1 MAFPKLL
8 QKLFQNN
15 GAGDKL
21 NKSIVPDLDYLP
33 KNGGT
38 VDGSVTINGTTVPAS
53 GSTKTYKEG
62 IKFGWGSEI
71 SQSTPNGLD
80 IWAKRGDATTVMAL
94 YGEKKDGDTT
104 GNTPGIFLRAGNGT
118 ATKGLRLT
126 TSAATID
133 GVEIA
138 TLNTASRNL
147 GHTTMVGLG
156 FAKDSTVTLVQFLQK
171 LAEHGYSESNSVLK
185 IDYAYANSAYV
196 TDGTNTVRIAGGTL
210 YLGQNTHNPSN
221 DYGVAWGFFVPP
233 DGTKL
238 YRFRTY
244 KDHTQATSDSP
255 KQNIYPYES
264 GGGLSV
270 VAESYS
276 ANSWYRKY
284 SDGWIE
290 QGGRFDFSVGYNA
303 TVAKTF
309 PLAFTNAS
317 SIFWLVDAL
326 PTGYTS
332 RKDFLSFSYYY
343 TDSSSDSGP
352 DIYSG
357 EAYVSITATGM
368 TAKGGKEPDWRNPTF
383 NIRYF
388 VCGK

>member
-33 KNGGT
+33 KSGGT
-38 VDGSVTINGTTVPAS
+38 VDGSVTINGTSATDES
-53 GSTKTYKEG
+53 LSTTYKKG

-71 SQSTPNGLD
+71 SQSIPSGLD
-80 IWAKRGDATTVMAL
+80 LWAKRGDATTVLAL
-94 YGEKKDGDTT
+94 YGEAKGNDN
-104 GNTPGIFLRAGNGT
+104 GNTPGIYLRAGNGT

-233 DGTKL
+233 EGTKL

-244 KDHTQATSDSP
+244 KDNSQATSDSP
-255 KQNIYPYES
+255 QQSIYPYES

-270 VAESYS
+270 VAESCS

-290 QGGRFDFSVGYNA
+290 QGGIFYYSTSTWPSNNNRVTLAIPFSTAVYGYAIGGPASATGSYNTGGDSDSTYYA
-303 TVAKTF
+303 TVSFAGVNKTQVLF
-309 PLAFTNAS
+309 SASQQDHSANAAL
-317 SIFWLVDAL
+317 SIPVVAW
-326 PTGYTS
+326 
-332 RKDFLSFSYYY
+332 
-343 TDSSSDSGP
+343 
-352 DIYSG
+352 
-357 EAYVSITATGM
+357 
-368 TAKGGKEPDWRNPTF
+368 GK
-383 NIRYF
+383 
-388 VCGK
+388 

>member
-33 KNGGT
+33 KSGGT
-38 VDGSVTINGTTVPAS
+38 VNGSVTINGTTVPAS
-53 GSTKTYKEG
+53 GNIGAYKEG

-71 SQSTPNGLD
+71 SQSTPSGLD
-80 IWAKRGDATTVMAL
+80 LWAKRGDLNTVLAL
-94 YGEKKDGDTT
+94 YAEAKENDN
-104 GNTPGIFLRAGNGT
+104 GNTPGIYLRAGNGT

-133 GVEIA
+133 EVEIA

-147 GHTTMVGLG
+147 GVTSMVELG

-171 LAEHGYSESNSVLK
+171 LAEKGYTASNSVLQ
-185 IDYAYANSAYV
+185 IDYLYATSAFV

-221 DYGVAWGFFVPP
+221 DYGVAWGLFVPS
-233 DGTKL
+233 DETKL
-238 YRFRTY
+238 FRFITY
-244 KDHTQATSDSP
+244 KGRHQAASDLP
-255 KQNIYPYES
+255 RQRIYQYES

-290 QGGRFDFSVGYNA
+290 QGGKTTGSSGF
-303 TVAKTF
+303 TLTF
-309 PLAFTNAS
+309 PLAFSNTNYS
-317 SIFWLVDAL
+317 FVCNTQGNS
-326 PTGYTS
+326 TGYGYKRSAWISS
-332 RKDFLSFSYYY
+332 R
-343 TDSSSDSGP
+343 
-352 DIYSG
+352 
-357 EAYVSITATGM
+357 TATTVTLGSD
-368 TAKGGKEPDWRNPTF
+368 AGDPAIW
-383 NIRYF
+383 YA
-388 VCGK
+388 CGK

>member
-8 QKLFQNN
+8 QRLFQNN

-33 KNGGT
+33 KSGGT
-38 VDGSVTINGTTVPAS
+38 IDGSVTINGTSVTDES
-53 GSTKTYKEG
+53 LSTTYKKG

-71 SQSTPNGLD
+71 SQSTPSGLD
-80 IWAKRGDATTVMAL
+80 LWAKKGDSNTVLAL
-94 YGEKKDGDTT
+94 YAEAKGDDN
-104 GNTPGIFLRAGNGT
+104 GNTPGIYLRAGNGT

-147 GHTTMVGLG
+147 GTTTMVGLG

-171 LAEHGYSESNSVLK
+171 LAEHGYTEPNSVLRIK
-185 IDYAYANSAYV
+185 YLYATSAYV
-196 TDGTNTVRIAGGTL
+196 TDGTNTVRIFGGTL

-233 DGTKL
+233 EGTKL

-244 KDHTQATSDSP
+244 KDITQPASDSP
-255 KQNIYPYES
+255 QQSIYPYES

-290 QGGRFDFSVGYNA
+290 QGGQFEFSVEYNA
-303 TVAKTF
+303 TVTKTF

-326 PTGYTS
+326 PTGNTS
-332 RKDFLSFSYYY
+332 RTGFLSFSYYNIESY
-343 TDSSSDSGP
+343 GDSDETYRGNAS
-352 DIYSG
+352 
-357 EAYVSITATGM
+357 VSVTATGM
-368 TAKGGKEPDWRNPTF
+368 TAKGGKDSNWGNPTF

>member
-33 KNGGT
+33 KSGGT
-38 VDGSVTINGTTVPAS
+38 VDGSVTINGTSATDES
-53 GSTKTYKEG
+53 LSTTYKKG

-71 SQSTPNGLD
+71 SQSIPSGLD
-80 IWAKRGDATTVMAL
+80 IWAKRGDAETVLAL

-104 GNTPGIFLRAGNGT
+104 GNTPGIYLRAGNGT

-147 GHTTMVGLG
+147 GGTSMVQLG

-171 LAEHGYSESNSVLK
+171 LAEKGYTASNSVLQ
-185 IDYAYANSAYV
+185 IGYLYVEAAYV
-196 TDGTNTVRIAGGTL
+196 TDGTNTVRIVGGTL

-221 DYGVAWGFFVPP
+221 DYGVAWGFFVPSE
-233 DGTKL
+233 GTKL

-244 KDHTQATSDSP
+244 KDNSQAASDSP
-255 KQNIYPYES
+255 RQSIYPYES

-290 QGGRFDFSVGYNA
+290 QGGIFYYSTSTRPSNNNRVTLAIPFSTAVYGYAIGGPASATGSYNTGGDSDSTYYATVSFAGVNKTQVLFSVSRQDHSANA
-303 TVAKTF
+303 ALSIPVVA
-309 PLAFTNAS
+309 
-317 SIFWLVDAL
+317 W
-326 PTGYTS
+326 
-332 RKDFLSFSYYY
+332 
-343 TDSSSDSGP
+343 
-352 DIYSG
+352 
-357 EAYVSITATGM
+357 
-368 TAKGGKEPDWRNPTF
+368 GK
-383 NIRYF
+383 
-388 VCGK
+388 

>member
-21 NKSIVPDLDYLP
+21 NPDIIPEMNYLP
-33 KNGGT
+33 TSGGT
-38 VDGSVTINGTTVPAS
+38 VNGSVTINGTTIPAS
-53 GSTKTYKEG
+53 GNIGAYKEG

-71 SQSTPNGLD
+71 SQSTPSGLNL
-80 IWAKRGDATTVMAL
+80 WAKKGDSNTVLAL
-94 YGEKKDGDTT
+94 YAEAKGNDN
-104 GNTPGIFLRAGNGT
+104 GNTPGIYLRAGNGT

-156 FAKDSTVTLVQFLQK
+156 FAKDSTVTLVQFFQK
-171 LAEHGYSESNSVLK
+171 LAEHGYSEFNSVLK
-185 IDYAYANSAYV
+185 IDYLYANSAYV
-196 TDGTNTVRIAGGTL
+196 TDGTNTVKIAGGTL

-221 DYGVAWGFFVPP
+221 DYGVAWGFFVPSE
-233 DGTKL
+233 GTKL

-244 KDHTQATSDSP
+244 KDNSQATSDSP
-255 KQNIYPYES
+255 QQSIYPYES

-290 QGGRFDFSVGYNA
+290 QGGKTTGSSGF
-303 TVAKTF
+303 TLTF
-309 PLAFTNAS
+309 PLAFSNTNYS
-317 SIFWLVDAL
+317 FVCNTQGNS
-326 PTGYTS
+326 TGYGYKRSAWISS
-332 RKDFLSFSYYY
+332 R
-343 TDSSSDSGP
+343 
-352 DIYSG
+352 
-357 EAYVSITATGM
+357 TATTVTLGSD
-368 TAKGGKEPDWRNPTF
+368 AGDPAIW
-383 NIRYF
+383 YA
-388 VCGK
+388 CGK

>member
-33 KNGGT
+33 KSGGT
-38 VDGSVTINGTTVPAS
+38 VDGSVTINGTSATDES
-53 GSTKTYKEG
+53 LSTTYKKG

-71 SQSTPNGLD
+71 SQSIPSGLD
-80 IWAKRGDATTVMAL
+80 LWAKRGDATTVLAL
-94 YGEKKDGDTT
+94 YGEAKGNDN
-104 GNTPGIFLRAGNGT
+104 GNTPGIYLRAGNGT

-233 DGTKL
+233 EGTKL

-244 KDHTQATSDSP
+244 KDITQATSDSP
-255 KQNIYPYES
+255 QQSIYPYES

-290 QGGRFDFSVGYNA
+290 QGGKTTGSSWF
-303 TVAKTF
+303 TLTF
-309 PLAFTNAS
+309 PLAFSNTNYS
-317 SIFWLVDAL
+317 FVCNTQGNS
-326 PTGYTS
+326 TGYGYKRSAWISS
-332 RKDFLSFSYYY
+332 R
-343 TDSSSDSGP
+343 
-352 DIYSG
+352 
-357 EAYVSITATGM
+357 TATTVTLGSD
-368 TAKGGKEPDWRNPTF
+368 AGDPAVW
-383 NIRYF
+383 YA
-388 VCGK
+388 CGK

>member
-1 MAFPKLL
+1 MALPKLL

-33 KNGGT
+33 KSGGT
-38 VDGSVTINGTTVPAS
+38 VNGSVTINGTTVPVS
-53 GSTKTYKEG
+53 GSTETYKEG

-71 SQSTPNGLD
+71 SQSTPSGLD
-80 IWAKRGDATTVMAL
+80 LWAKKGDSNTVLAL
-94 YGEKKDGDTT
+94 YAEAEGNDN
-104 GNTPGIFLRAGNGT
+104 GNTPGIYLRAGNGT
-118 ATKGLRLT
+118 TTKGLRLT

-147 GHTTMVGLG
+147 GYTTMVRLG

-171 LAEHGYSESNSVLK
+171 LAEKGYTASNSVLH
-185 IDYAYANSAYV
+185 IGYLYAEGAYV
-196 TDGTNTVRIAGGTL
+196 TDGTNTVRIVGGTL

-221 DYGVAWGFFVPP
+221 DYGVAWGFFVPSE
-233 DGTKL
+233 GTEL

-244 KDHTQATSDSP
+244 KDNSQAASDTP
-255 KQNIYPYES
+255 LQNIYTYES
-264 GGGLSV
+264 GGLTV

-290 QGGRFDFSVGYNA
+290 QGGIFYYSTYTSNNNRVTLAIPFSTAVYGYAIGGPASATGSYNTGGDSDKTYYA
-303 TVAKTF
+303 TVSFAGVNKTQVLF
-309 PLAFTNAS
+309 SEWQEDYSANAS
-317 SIFWLVDAL
+317 LSIPVVAW
-326 PTGYTS
+326 
-332 RKDFLSFSYYY
+332 
-343 TDSSSDSGP
+343 
-352 DIYSG
+352 
-357 EAYVSITATGM
+357 
-368 TAKGGKEPDWRNPTF
+368 GK
-383 NIRYF
+383 
-388 VCGK
+388 